1 MKSIYN
7 AVCENVM
14 TVFFNIVIVPSV
26 KIELFQING
35 VGKVLRRND
44 EVFNLSVHYLVV
56 KCLDNYTEH
65 LLKIFSFA

>member
-1 MKSIYN
+1 MLWQ
-7 AVCENVM
+7 
-14 TVFFNIVIVPSV
+14 FFLNIVIVPSV

-35 VGKVLRRND
+35 VGNVIRRND

-56 KCLDNYTEH
+56 KCLDNYTGH